1 MIFVFFIKNRAAAVL
16 AIVKLMF
23 IKGINVYKVLMYIGQ
38 ALSGGVA
45 WMQTSNMMMEELVL
59 RCPCLHW

>member
-23 IKGINVYKVLMYIGQ
+23 MKAINAG
-38 ALSGGVA
+38 
-45 WMQTSNMMMEELVL
+45 
-59 RCPCLHW
+59 